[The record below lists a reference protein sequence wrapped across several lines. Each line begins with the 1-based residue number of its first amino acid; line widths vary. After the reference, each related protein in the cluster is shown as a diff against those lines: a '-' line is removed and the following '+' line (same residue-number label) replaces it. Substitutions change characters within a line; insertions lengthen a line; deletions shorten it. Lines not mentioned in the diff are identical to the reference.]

1 MSEEPQNTV
10 PALEPMYSVADL
22 QKMSR
27 ESESIW
33 RKRISRREIRIVKF
47 GANTRI
53 PKSALDEYVRQRE
66 RK

>member
-1 MSEEPQNTV
+1 MSEEQQNTV